1 MKLIRIEKI
10 KNHLIFKDFNWGAS
24 LPDFKRFNLIYG
36 WNASGKTTLANLLR
50 CIEKHKDDTIGE
62 FSVVVDNR
70 TISSSSFPTDT
81 SLPQIRV
88 FNREFIEENIF
99 TLTGAVSPIFY
110 LGKES
115 VEKQKEIET
124 LRDQLA
130 EKRREY
136 TKLRQQKT
144 KAENDLDEFNRDKA
158 KLIKDLL
165 SSSGH
170 NPYNNYN
177 KTLFKNKAD
186 ELARSVDAQSTKLN
200 NADKSRYKKQIN
212 EVSKPELTSLSLP
225 ILDTHSLLTRVN
237 DVLAKTVVSEII
249 ESLKNDINLSQWV
262 RTGLDLHETSNSTKC
277 LFCEQ
282 LIPDE
287 LLKRYRAHF
296 NDNFNQFVSEIE
308 LLSSEIHTIENDLS
322 KLTFYSKAELYEH
335 LASEY
340 EQAKQKAKSDIE
352 TLIEYLNM
360 LEEKLLAKKHSPFQK
375 IKPIVT
381 IPPKTSELLVNVNDI
396 ISRHNTETKN
406 FQHTITQ
413 ARKKLEESIVLESLD
428 IFKKHNSEISK
439 LAPKIKSAEAD
450 IELLEENI
458 AKNERQ
464 IIEHRRPA
472 DELNNELADYLGHTD
487 LKFEIIE
494 NGYRIMRNGNPA
506 TGLSEGEKTAIAFLY
521 FLKSLNDRAFK
532 IKDGII
538 VIDDPVSSLDANS
551 LFCAVG
557 FMQTRVKDAGQLF
570 ILTHNFPFFR
580 QIKHWYHS
588 TAKKNSSYYMIECSY
603 VQGDRCSRLL
613 PLDKLLSEY
622 DSEYHYLFKLV
633 YSSAYQTEL
642 PQKLEAYYHL
652 PNIARRLL
660 ENFLSFKH
668 PKNAGFGLTHL
679 LKETTFDE
687 AKKSRILRF
696 LHTHSHEGSLD
707 DLEHDISILSETPQI
722 LRDVIKLIEENDKN
736 HHDELVDL
744 IKSTSQGNTE

>member
-1 MKLIRIEKI
+1 MKITRIEKI
-10 KNHLIFKDFNWGAS
+10 KNHLIFKDFNWGTS

-36 WNASGKTTLANLLR
+36 WNGSGKTILSNLLR
-50 CIEKHKDDTIGE
+50 CIEKRKDVTIGE
-62 FSVVVDNR
+62 FSVVIDNK
-70 TISSSSFPTDT
+70 TVSSSSFSTDT

-99 TLTGAVSPIFY
+99 TLTGEVSPIFY

-124 LRDQLA
+124 LRGKLA
-130 EKRREY
+130 EKRKEY
-136 TKLRQQKT
+136 NKLREQKT
-144 KAENDLDEFNRDKA
+144 KAENDLDQFNKDKA
-158 KLIKDLL
+158 KFIKDLL
-165 SSSGH
+165 SSSGY

-177 KTLFKNKAD
+177 KTSFKNKAD
-186 ELARSVDAQSTKLN
+186 ELAKSANVQSTKLN

-212 EVSKPELTSLSLP
+212 EVPKPELTTLSIP
-225 ILDTHSLLTRVN
+225 ILDTLDLLTRVN

-277 LFCEQ
+277 LFCGQ
-282 LIPDE
+282 LMPNE

-296 NDNFNQFVSEIE
+296 NDKFNQFISEIE
-308 LLSSEIHTIENDLS
+308 LLSSEIQTIEDSLS
-322 KLTFYSKAELYEH
+322 KLNFYIKAELYEH
-335 LASEY
+335 LTSEY
-340 EQAKQKAKSDIE
+340 EQEKQKAKSDIE
-352 TLIEYLNM
+352 TLIKYLNM
-360 LEEKLLAKKHSPFQK
+360 LREKLLEKKNSPFQK
-375 IKPIVT
+375 MEPIVT
-381 IPPKTSELLVNVNDI
+381 TPPKNSELLINVNAI

-406 FQHTITQ
+406 FQHTIAQ
-413 ARKKLEESIVLESLD
+413 ARKKLEEDLVLESLD
-428 IFKKHNSEISK
+428 IFKKKNAEISK
-439 LAPKIKSAEAD
+439 PVSEIQSAETD
-450 IELLEENI
+450 IKLLEENI
-458 AKNERQ
+458 AKSERQ

-472 DELNNELADYLGHTD
+472 DELNSELANYLGHTD
-487 LKFEIIE
+487 LKFEIME
-494 NGYRIMRNGNPA
+494 NGYRIIRNGNPA

-551 LFCAVG
+551 LFCAFG
-557 FMQTRVKDAGQLF
+557 FMQTKVKDAGQLF

-580 QIKHWYHS
+580 QIKHWYNS
-588 TAKKNSSYYMIECSY
+588 TAKKHSSYYMIECSY
-603 VQGDRCSRLL
+603 VQNDRCSKLL
-613 PLDKLLSEY
+613 PLDLLLSKY

-633 YSSAYQTEL
+633 YSCAYQTEI
-642 PQKLEAYYHL
+642 PQKLETYYHL

-660 ENFLSFKH
+660 ESFLSFKH
-668 PKNAGFGLTHL
+668 PKKAGLGLTDL

-696 LHTHSHEGSLD
+696 LHTHSHEGSID
-707 DLEHDISILSETPQI
+707 DPEHDISILSETPQI

-744 IKSTSQGNTE
+744 IKSMSQEETE